1 MPAIVNTGKLIN
13 FITGITGVSPGGTA
27 TINLDL
33 NKRYHRLVFQCKAVN
48 YTGGV
53 ALATKKITGSGAN
66 DATATPTI
74 VNGVVTAAAVV
85 AGGTG
90 YVTGDTITLVDATG
104 QGCVLTVTAAAGA
117 VTALAVSAGGSP
129 SPIDPASL
137 ITSVRLSVN
146 GITLRDITPANIIKV
161 LAAVNPIAPT
171 TLQLGELPIY
181 FTEPARNKNGLGELT
196 AWDMFGQ
203 STFQVLLGISSAA
216 VSPQILG
223 SYEFDYARNAT
234 PQGQP
239 FLQPITQRQFALP
252 IPAGRYDV
260 NTLPYSWP
268 ITRIWLQGS
277 TPGAITQVEVYQDG
291 NKVFEATTDQIQQM
305 YHEYGFDLG
314 LNYNGNSP
322 TQGSFDAAFISDPD
336 QNLGRALKCAN
347 AFSIRVYSNV
357 AQTLNIIQEMT
368 PSAYAS

>member
-1 MPAIVNTGKLIN
+1 MPVIVNTGKLIN
-13 FITGITGVSPGGTA
+13 FITGITGVSAGGTA

-48 YTGGV
+48 YTGGT
-53 ALATKKITGSGAN
+53 ALATTKITGAGTGA
-66 DATATPTI
+66 TVTPTV

-85 AGGTG
+85 AGGSG
-90 YVTGDTITLVDATG
+90 YAVNDQITFTDATG
-104 QGCVLTVTAAAGA
+104 QGAVLTVATVSSGA
-117 VTALAVSAGGSP
+117 IATLTVASGGTV
-129 SPIDPASL
+129 SPIDPSKL
-137 ITSVRLSVN
+137 ITSVRLNVN
-146 GITLRDITPANIIKV
+146 GITLRDISPANIIKI
-161 LAAVNPIAPT
+161 LTTVNPIAPT
-171 TLQLGELPIY
+171 TLQVGELPIY
-181 FTEPARNKNGLGELT
+181 FTDPTRNKNGLGELT

-203 STFQVLLGISSAA
+203 STFQVQIGIASNVS
-216 VSPQILG
+216 SPQLLG

-234 PQGQP
+234 PNGQP

-260 NTLPYSWP
+260 NTLPFSWP
-268 ITRIWLQGS
+268 ITRVYLIGS
-277 TPGAITQVEVYQDG
+277 TPGQITQVEVYQDG

-305 YHEYGFDLG
+305 YGEYGFALG
-314 LNYNGNSP
+314 TNFGGNNVV
-322 TQGSFDAAFISDPD
+322 QGAFDAAFISDPD

-357 AQTLNIIQEMT
+357 AQTLNIVQEMT